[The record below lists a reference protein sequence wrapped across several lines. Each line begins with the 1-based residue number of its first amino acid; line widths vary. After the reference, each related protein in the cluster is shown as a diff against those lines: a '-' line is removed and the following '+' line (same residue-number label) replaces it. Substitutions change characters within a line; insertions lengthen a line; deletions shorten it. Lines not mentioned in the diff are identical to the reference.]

1 MKPSGDGSPPGSA
14 ESCLRNLRIDLC
26 NLIVESRTPGITA
39 NGYGEGVHCPSVSGA
54 NSHRCNLA
62 SAECQRYQKLLQHL
76 QLAHSTVGFEVD
88 VILLPECCLKDT
100 DYKLSEKVSNQEY
113 LLLERWHMNICP
125 TNYAKPVIDVHGL
138 LRAIRSF
145 LHFSQLSAWL
155 SLHQGKSPANVH
167 YRLSVRGEPFSAKF
181 DCKPEVHLFPCSRVT
196 DNLFGIVKVS
206 YRPRTLLVPIIPC
219 AKHCK
224 VKEDIASSSQVCSS
238 HVIPLKISN
247 KNDLLF
253 LGGSAKQCSLGSNT
267 NYPHSSKWNRN
278 PVKSVFGKNSFTEQS
293 CSNEVKQMAK
303 ESYNSKTGDGLQE
316 NKVHSSL
323 LLMNSADVIEN
334 TQTANVAV
342 QNVSVLHPSQEK
354 NNKRKQNKKSYGK
367 VKCKIK
373 RLSLHTLAF
382 NNAFNSSERQNVT
395 ESSKIDSKY
404 PFPIYQENEQ
414 HLKSIPD
421 VISDEN
427 LKSKNTFSDQGES
440 SHSCDIRTNHVSKVS
455 DLVPRKRKFS
465 QFCKDNEA
473 GANASPATLVTY
485 QEGGGV
491 EEDSRCIP
499 HSVKQGLELR
509 HVDEIETSDARDN
522 ATSGTDHKKQ
532 QQSSAFPCKK
542 LQVNSSVSRVLRDV
556 KNTSENIASIKQKC
570 ALTEQEQLP
579 VITGSRCEVSNLP
592 SSNTKCGTFPLPS
605 SPIPVRKSFSPFS
618 YGTTNVPVE
627 KRRAL
632 FQEVSRSLNSSVLKH
647 QKLHKG
653 QNLLGNFEESI
664 LHGRLQP
671 VNTVYGFT
679 AEIGA
684 SGSFCP
690 DHMTLPAKVFFYEL
704 NSAER
709 GASPYMGHINLKD
722 IEYHVPKKGAVQ
734 VTLFN
739 PHGTVVKVFIVNYD
753 LSHMPPMCHTF
764 VRQRTFYMPTSATEK
779 DPSRKFLRYII
790 HLRFASSKSG
800 KIFLHKDFKVIIINK
815 SDVDAAS
822 IHSQWQ
828 YELRSFI
835 QIPTNPRF
843 SALS

>member
-1 MKPSGDGSPPGSA
+1 
-14 ESCLRNLRIDLC
+14 
-26 NLIVESRTPGITA
+26 
-39 NGYGEGVHCPSVSGA
+39 
-54 NSHRCNLA
+54 
-62 SAECQRYQKLLQHL
+62 
-76 QLAHSTVGFEVD
+76 
-88 VILLPECCLKDT
+88 
-100 DYKLSEKVSNQEY
+100 
-113 LLLERWHMNICP
+113 MNICS
-125 TNYAKPVIDVHGL
+125 TNYAKPVIDVSGL

-155 SLHQGKSPANVH
+155 SLYQGKSPANVH
-167 YRLSVRGEPFSAKF
+167 YRLSVRGEPFNAKF
-181 DCKPEVHLFPCSRVT
+181 DCKPEVHVFPCSRIT
-196 DNLFGIVKVS
+196 DSLFGTVKVS
-206 YRPRTLLVPIIPC
+206 YRPRSRSVPIIPC
-219 AKHCK
+219 AKHSK
-224 VKEDIASSSQVCSS
+224 VKEDIAGSSQVCSN
-238 HVIPLKISN
+238 HVIPLKVSN

-253 LGGSAKQCSLGSNT
+253 LGGSAKQCSLGSNV
-267 NYPHSSKWNRN
+267 NYAHSSKWNRN
-278 PVKSVFGKNSFTEQS
+278 PVKNIFGKNSFTEQS
-293 CSNEVKQMAK
+293 CSNEVKQMPK
-303 ESYNSKTGDGLQE
+303 EPYNSKNDDGLQE

-323 LLMNSADVIEN
+323 PLMNGSNVLEN

-342 QNVSVLHPSQEK
+342 QNVNVLHPSQEK
-354 NNKRKQNKKSYGK
+354 SNKRKQNKKSYGK

-373 RLSLHTLAF
+373 RLSLHTLAL

-395 ESSKIDSKY
+395 ESSKIDSKC
-404 PFPIYQENEQ
+404 PFNIYQENEQ
-414 HLKSIPD
+414 HLKTKPD
-421 VISDEN
+421 VVSDEN
-427 LKSKNTFSDQGES
+427 LKSKNSFLEQGES
-440 SHSCDIRTNHVSKVS
+440 SRSCDIRTSVSKVS
-455 DLVPRKRKFS
+455 DLLPRKRKFS
-465 QFCKDNEA
+465 QFCKDTED
-473 GANASPATLVTY
+473 GANASPASLVTY
-485 QEGGGV
+485 QEEEV
-491 EEDSRCIP
+491 EQDSRCIP
-499 HSVKQGLELR
+499 HSVKQGLQLR
-509 HVDEIETSDARDN
+509 NVDETGTSDPRDN
-522 ATSGTDHKKQ
+522 ATSGTDQKKQ
-532 QQSSAFPCKK
+532 QSSTFPCKK
-542 LQVNSSVSRVLRDV
+542 LQVNAVSRVLRDV

-579 VITGSRCEVSNLP
+579 MIIASRCEAPNVP
-592 SSNTKCGTFPLPS
+592 ASNTKCGTFPLPS

-618 YGTTNVPVE
+618 YGNTNVPVE

-632 FQEVSRSLNSSVLKH
+632 FQEVSRSLNSSVLQHK
-647 QKLHKG
+647 KLHKG
-653 QNLLGNFEESI
+653 QNLLGNFEESM

-671 VNTVYGFT
+671 VNTVHGFT

-764 VRQRTFYMPTSATEK
+764 VRQRTFYMPASATEK